1 MSASETAR
9 SSTPFRDV
17 LGQTHALKALESAV
31 ARGRVA
37 SAYLFEGPSGVGKQ
51 RAALALAKAVIAR
64 AAASP
69 EDALRRIDASAHPDV
84 RIVPPRDTGHRNL
97 QVQTVREEI
106 LPFTQFAPFEAKD
119 AFVIFPE
126 ADVSLPEAHPEA
138 ANALLKTIEEPRPGI
153 HFILL
158 SERPDRLLVT
168 IRSRCQRVRFGALP
182 SDVLR
187 TILQREGAATE
198 LTDAAIA
205 LASGSADRALA
216 LAKDGA
222 AGALFARAAKV
233 AEVALDGRP
242 GEMTRVAEEVAK
254 SDDYRGSLAALAA
267 FYRDV
272 AAVAVGAD
280 RTALAFRGHEAQL
293 RTLADRIGASRAA
306 DVCAA
311 LRQLD
316 EDLESN
322 ANKDLGLLR
331 VMMMAR

>member
-1 MSASETAR
+1 MSVFFESI
-9 SSTPFRDV
+9 
-17 LGQTHALKALESAV
+17 LGQPGALRALEGAIE
-31 ARGRVA
+31 RDRVA

-51 RAALALAKAVIAR
+51 LAALALAKAMIAKGAAP
-64 AAASP
+64 AAAAES
-69 EDALRRIDASAHPDV
+69 ARRIDAGAHPDV
-84 RIVPPRDTGHRNL
+84 RIVLPRDTGHRNL

-119 AFVIFPE
+119 AFIIFPE

-138 ANALLKTIEEPRPGI
+138 ANAMLKTIEEPRQGV

-158 SERPDRLLVT
+158 AERPDRLLVT

-187 TILQREGAATE
+187 TILNSKGAPEETH
-198 LTDAAIA
+198 DAAVA

-216 LAKDGA
+216 LASEGA
-222 AGALFARAAKV
+222 ANALFEKASAIAAASAK
-233 AEVALDGRP
+233 GQP
-242 GEMTRVAEEVAK
+242 GEMTRVAEETSK
-254 SDDYRGSLAALAA
+254 GDDYRGALAALAA

-272 AAVAVGAD
+272 AAIAVGAD
-280 RTALAFRGHEAQL
+280 PSTLAFRSHAHAL
-293 RTLADRIGASRAA
+293 REHAGRIGAARAA

-311 LRQLD
+311 LRELD

-331 VMMMAR
+331 VMMVARG